1 MDKFK
6 ILSMTTT
13 KNNID
18 LDKYKKAVLEN
29 LKNEFKNANAEF
41 VERLNKYIKTQEF
54 KEDVQRDYDNGATV
68 SACIYNIYIYVCL
81 KRYYLLI

>member
-1 MDKFK
+1 MENLKT
-6 ILSMTTT
+6 LSTTAT
-13 KNNID
+13 KNNVD
-18 LDKYKKAVLEN
+18 LDKYKTAVLEN

-68 SACIYNIYIYVCL
+68 SACVYNIYMYV
-81 KRYYLLI
+81 